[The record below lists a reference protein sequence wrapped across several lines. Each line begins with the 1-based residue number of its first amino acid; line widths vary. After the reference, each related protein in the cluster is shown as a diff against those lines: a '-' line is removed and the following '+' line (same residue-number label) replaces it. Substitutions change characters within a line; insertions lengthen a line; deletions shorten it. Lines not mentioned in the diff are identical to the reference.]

1 MPEYTSPK
9 ISSSSDLLL
18 RMVRLEQANV
28 DLLLQIDR
36 LEEQANELH
45 CNYID
50 SLVYA
55 MHRMDKIS
63 ADGERSHHIAEST
76 EIGTLF
82 DIDDY
87 PVLLLLWLNI
97 GLAAIIGAAMF
108 FITHRIIGLLWL

>member
-63 ADGERSHHIAEST
+63 ADGERSHHIAE
-76 EIGTLF
+76 
-82 DIDDY
+82 
-87 PVLLLLWLNI
+87 LWLNI